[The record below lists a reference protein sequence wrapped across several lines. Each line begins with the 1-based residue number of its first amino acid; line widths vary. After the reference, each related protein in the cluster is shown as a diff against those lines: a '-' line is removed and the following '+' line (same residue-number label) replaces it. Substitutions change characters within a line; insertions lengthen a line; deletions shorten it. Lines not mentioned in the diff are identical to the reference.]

1 MRRDDGC
8 LGEKIED
15 PKEQVAEVSSVE
27 RKLIL
32 LGRWLGMGALEIG
45 WGAMV
50 FDVVLCAWVLRR

>member
-1 MRRDDGC
+1 MF
-8 LGEKIED
+8 GEKIED

>member
-32 LGRWLGMGALEIG
+32 LGRWVG